1 MSIPS
6 DRLLDAL
13 EERIRRKRTVLE
25 EHQEEYGPRV
35 HIHSY
40 MENIGW
46 PELFGYDMN
55 RVFTDAAFAIETEL
69 RQRIFWADNSLDD
82 SLPDLWI
89 LATVGMYFDIT
100 LFGEV
105 ITHTPQG
112 VPLFGRHA
120 IANHPDLSLIPP
132 IDFHTSGMQPHLLRL
147 YEDMG
152 RLNRERYGDKLT
164 IAFPRF
170 GRGPFDV
177 CIQMRT
183 YETFIDDTLERPRF
197 LHAFLNRIADER
209 VAFNIARRRYLA
221 ETAPT
226 EPTCGIDDDWVYCPF
241 ISPAIFR
248 EFVLPV
254 YRRIVRDEGPLVHF
268 HTCGSIVP
276 IVGDLLAEFPG
287 LKTLDVGGWNDF
299 EELDHLVDPEIA
311 FALGFKNTFILTG
324 TPAQHRDM
332 LQRIARLSR
341 RRHVNIC
348 AQAIVR
354 LHDTYDE
361 DIARMNAFIT
371 LARRIFADKG

>member
-1 MSIPS
+1 MLDRRAMSIPS

-147 YEDMG
+147 
-152 RLNRERYGDKLT
+152 
-164 IAFPRF
+164 
-170 GRGPFDV
+170 
-177 CIQMRT
+177 
-183 YETFIDDTLERPRF
+183 
-197 LHAFLNRIADER
+197 
-209 VAFNIARRRYLA
+209 
-221 ETAPT
+221 
-226 EPTCGIDDDWVYCPF
+226 
-241 ISPAIFR
+241 
-248 EFVLPV
+248 
-254 YRRIVRDEGPLVHF
+254 
-268 HTCGSIVP
+268 
-276 IVGDLLAEFPG
+276 
-287 LKTLDVGGWNDF
+287 
-299 EELDHLVDPEIA
+299 
-311 FALGFKNTFILTG
+311 
-324 TPAQHRDM
+324 
-332 LQRIARLSR
+332 
-341 RRHVNIC
+341 
-348 AQAIVR
+348 
-354 LHDTYDE
+354 
-361 DIARMNAFIT
+361 
-371 LARRIFADKG
+371 